1 MMANGLTQELLKRL
15 AEKAAT
21 AVTDLPERLQGPALE
36 TILRFLLEAELTAQ
50 RTIID
55 KKLPATEAQ
64 EGAHIAHRNEMLE
77 RVLSTRLDLGE
88 YDILLSKG
96 DLLTKCLVVL
106 YILNRQLGIEDLTP
120 PEMERILKHLGI
132 PSAYK
137 TNISNTLRNSRRYVT
152 RTKEG
157 KRYKYALTRLAEDFI
172 NERLTRVETQK
183 NGSPLPYPDE
193 T

>member
-1 MMANGLTQELLKRL
+1 MANGLTQELLKRL

-36 TILRFLLEAELTAQ
+36 TILRFLLEAELAAQ
-50 RTIID
+50 KTIID
-55 KKLPATEAQ
+55 KKLPATETQ
-64 EGAHIAHRNEMLE
+64 EGAHIAHRNKMLE

-96 DLLTKCLVVL
+96 DLLTRCLVVL
-106 YILNRQLGIEDLTP
+106 YILNRKLGIEDLTP

-132 PSAYK
+132 PYAYK

-183 NGSPLPYPDE
+183 NGSPLPHPDE

>member
-1 MMANGLTQELLKRL
+1 MANGLTQELLKRIV
-15 AEKAAT
+15 ERAAM
-21 AVTDLPERLQGPALE
+21 AVADLPERLQGPALE
-36 TILRFLLEAELTAQ
+36 TVLRFLLEAELTPEK
-50 RTIID
+50 TIRS
-55 KKLPATEAQ
+55 KEAPTTGTE
-64 EGAHIAHRNEMLE
+64 EVAHFGHRNGMLE

-96 DLLTKCLVVL
+96 DLLTRCLVVL
-106 YILNRQLGIEDLTP
+106 YVLKRQLGVEDLTP
-120 PEMERILKHLGI
+120 PEMERVLKHLGI

-172 NERLTRVETQK
+172 NERLAKVETRK
-183 NGSPLPYPDE
+183 NGTPLPYPDE